1 MNKKDLLK
9 LINKGSK
16 FLKKKKNS
24 TVLVEILQ
32 DNLVYQLS

>member
-16 FLKKKKNS
+16 FLKKKNS